1 MIRFSNSKKR
11 CQKPTNKC
19 VVDML
24 PPVREFDT
32 FFILFLFLWLCSLCT
47 TIIIMINVVY
57 TNLALAALLFN
68 QSYVTAFAME
78 TSSPAKKLKSSGY
91 LSEIPEGPPDVCSV
105 MFYVHL
111 LCWHAVY
118 ITQSSLHF
126 IIL

>member
-1 MIRFSNSKKR
+1 
-11 CQKPTNKC
+11 
-19 VVDML
+19 ML

-32 FFILFLFLWLCSLCT
+32 SSPLMYFFGFVHSVHFT
-47 TIIIMINVVY
+47 IMINVVY

-105 MFYVHL
+105 MLCTYL
-111 LCWHAVY
+111 L
-118 ITQSSLHF
+118 F
-126 IIL
+126 